1 MTQLSF
7 SPVDGK
13 LEATFVAS
21 DSNVLQYQ
29 LSSSQKVLSIHA
41 RIDATMPWVLIKSL
55 VGAPESYIMRIDVP
69 SGVTVKVQT
78 DAAEIT
84 AGVLTD

>member
-29 LSSSQKVLSIHA
+29 LTGQQKVLSIHA
-41 RIDATMPWVLIKSL
+41 RIDESMPWVLVKSL

-69 SGVTVKVQT
+69 SGVTVMVRT
-78 DAAEIT
+78 DASEIT